1 MRWREITVLFGAGAI
16 ATTSTTLTPKVVQAE
31 SEVQFIC
38 AHSFNRNNGLR
49 YPTTV
54 ARTERGKVPIIQWT
68 TALTSRIMIMPQQAC
83 EEISPRFQQAYDNGT
98 LNFVTNGTMN
108 GQPVICTT
116 SGYGGTCRTLLMT
129 LRSQDLMTR
138 RSRDSSFAL
147 LIALKDQLN
156 ARSAGPV
163 YGHSDVLQLYLKVD
177 IDKFL
182 QETPVMEK

>member
-1 MRWREITVLFGAGAI
+1 
-16 ATTSTTLTPKVVQAE
+16 
-31 SEVQFIC
+31 
-38 AHSFNRNNGLR
+38 
-49 YPTTV
+49 
-54 ARTERGKVPIIQWT
+54 
-68 TALTSRIMIMPQQAC
+68 MIMPQQAC